1 MEYEEIIKK
10 LESLKNPKNVD
21 GMARFGI
28 RPKVK
33 VFGVPVPEIR
43 KIAKEIKKSMGSRAS
58 HRLAKEIKKDHQLAL
73 KLFDSGIHEAR
84 LLATMIADVEKLTGG
99 QIEKWIK
106 TFDSW
111 DIVDQACMNLLCKS
125 DIAKKK
131 ILDFSKR
138 KKEFEKRT
146 AFALMASLAVHDKK
160 MMDKDFI
167 KFFSLIK
174 KASVDERN
182 FVKKAVNWA
191 LRQIGKRN
199 KKLNIEAT
207 KLALQLRLKQA
218 KSEKWIGNDAY
229 RELTSKSVQDKIKNK
244 KINDKDF

>member
-1 MEYEEIIKK
+1 MEYEKVIKK
-10 LESLKNPKNVD
+10 LESLKNPKNID

-28 RPKVK
+28 RPKAK

-58 HRLAKEIKKDHQLAL
+58 HRLVVPNLRKFAKEIKKDHQLAL

-84 LLATMIADVEKLTGG
+84 LLATMIADAEKLTGV
-99 QIEKWIK
+99 QIEKWVK
-106 TFDSW
+106 SFDSW

-125 DIAKKK
+125 NIAKKK
-131 ILDFSKR
+131 ISEFSKR
-138 KKEFEKRT
+138 KREFEKRT

-160 MMDKDFI
+160 MMDKDFV

-174 KASVDERN
+174 KASTDERN

-199 KKLNIEAT
+199 KKLNKEAI
-207 KLALQLRLKQA
+207 KLSIQLRSGKI
-218 KSEKWIGNDAY
+218 KSEKWIGSDSY
-229 RELTSKSVQDKIKNK
+229 RELTSESVQKRL
-244 KINDKDF
+244 